1 MFGCGRPLRTGS
13 MTMQSTRE
21 FCRLIVPVV
30 VSVGLGGLGPSD
42 ALGQFKKVKPGARY
56 VDQKYDFKVDE
67 PPKWFVV
74 EAENDEL
81 RGARLDAEI
90 RRTWFQDHLTAIGVF
105 VKKADRAYTAQE
117 LYLELLARV
126 DGKPIG
132 NAKVIKQELRVVG
145 GMKSVWFYVKGRGV
159 GLLMKEEGSVPTRQ
173 LWVGIP
179 RQKQIISF
187 VLSASEA
194 TYERA
199 IPVFKK
205 MLRSVEIGGKQT
217 KAQASVPAVD
227 PDAETPDGIDRTAQ
241 RELERADALRT
252 AGKYAEALEVYDAIG
267 VKYAARQTGRLANER
282 ARALR
287 EDPAVQEAIKR
298 AETEK
303 REAEAAEQG
312 GKWLR
317 VARQMAK
324 AKNYDMARK
333 YYQRIID
340 KYPNTKIGQIA
351 EGELKKLP
359 K

>member
-1 MFGCGRPLRTGS
+1 M
-13 MTMQSTRE
+13 
-21 FCRLIVPVV
+21 
-30 VSVGLGGLGPSD
+30 
-42 ALGQFKKVKPGARY
+42 
-56 VDQKYDFKVDE
+56 
-67 PPKWFVV
+67 
-74 EAENDEL
+74 
-81 RGARLDAEI
+81 
-90 RRTWFQDHLTAIGVF
+90 WFQDHLTRIYVF
-105 VKKADRAYTAQE
+105 VQKCDTAVTARE
-117 LYLELLARV
+117 LELEVLGGRDRKA
-126 DGKPIG
+126 IG
-132 NAKVIKQELRVVG
+132 NAKVIKQEVRVVG

-227 PDAETPDGIDRTAQ
+227 PDAEAPDEIDRTAQ

-252 AGKYAEALEVYDAIG
+252 AGKFAEALKVYDAIG
-267 VKYAARQTGRLANER
+267 VKYVARQTGRLANER

-287 EDPAVQEAIKR
+287 EDPTVQEAIKR
-298 AETEK
+298 AETEG
-303 REAEAAEQG
+303 REAEAVREG
-312 GKWLR
+312 GRWLK

-340 KYPNTKIGQIA
+340 KYPDTKIGQTA
-351 EGELKKLP
+351 QRELKKLP